1 MEIKTQVFTSTSYE
15 PSLAIVRPIK
25 KALWRST
32 GIVLKSAVSTKDLNR
47 ISYQIIGNQGRILES
62 QQRDFGAVPKMSF
75 SYRVKKS
82 SLSVE
87 GVSIKI
93 FGYSFQNVQVTS
105 YQGPILNIIE
115 LT

>member
-1 MEIKTQVFTSTSYE
+1 MEIEPKVFTSTRYE
-15 PSLAIVRPIK
+15 PSWAIVRHRK
-25 KALWRST
+25 NAVCSST
-32 GIVLKSAVSTKDLNR
+32 GIVLKSAVSKEDLKR

-62 QQRDFGAVPKMSF
+62 QEKDFGAVPKMSF